1 LTDDVFLTTPK
12 YLFVMEN
19 QIEHFLPKGQTE
31 IKDSIFICE
40 DTHKCETCS
49 SFLYSL
55 SEIQIKTFIQADDF
69 TFDCSAVSIT
79 VPAKKTNKEFFTV
92 EGIQRLFKEI
102 SMSKNDEEEEHVEWD
117 KTSSIVTVT
126 PFFLDSE
133 SGEVG
138 MHLDI
143 LLKPYLDLYQIYF
156 LEVRLKELQSRFS
169 ALQFNFQDTLSE
181 HILKDEFLDKQIVHS
196 EMPAFLNYMETI
208 LSDTE
213 LEDLKFIMCWGVFDV
228 ERKDNGDWFVQMLDL
243 NQKSKQVKN
252 VPF

>member
-1 LTDDVFLTTPK
+1 
-12 YLFVMEN
+12 MEN

-55 SEIQIKTFIQADDF
+55 SEIQIKTFLQADDF
-69 TFDCSAVSIT
+69 TYDCSSLSIT
-79 VPAKKTNKEFFTV
+79 IPAKKANKKFFTV
-92 EGIQRLFKEI
+92 EGIQQLFKEI
-102 SMSKNDEEEEHVEWD
+102 SMAKNEEEEEHVEWD
-117 KTSSIVTVT
+117 KTISIVSVT
-126 PFFLDSE
+126 PFFVDSE
-133 SGEVG
+133 SGEFG
-138 MHLDI
+138 IHLDI
-143 LLKPYLDLYQIYF
+143 LLKPYLDIYQIYF
-156 LEVRLKELQSRFS
+156 LEVRLKELQYPSLHFE
-169 ALQFNFQDTLSE
+169 FNESLSDQ
-181 HILKDEFLDKQIVHS
+181 ILKDKFLDKQVVYS

-213 LEDLKFIMCWGVFDV
+213 LDDLKFILCWGVFYV

-243 NQKSKQVKN
+243 NQKAKQVKN

>member
-1 LTDDVFLTTPK
+1 
-12 YLFVMEN
+12 MEN
-19 QIEHFLPKGQTE
+19 QIEHFLPNGQTE

-55 SEIQIKTFIQADDF
+55 SEIQIKTFLQADDF
-69 TFDCSAVSIT
+69 TYECSSLSIT
-79 VPAKKTNKEFFTV
+79 VPAKKANKKFFTV
-92 EGIQRLFKEI
+92 EGIQQLFKEI
-102 SMSKNDEEEEHVEWD
+102 SMSKNEEEEEHVEWD
-117 KTSSIVTVT
+117 KTISIVSVT
-126 PFFLDSE
+126 PFFVDSE

-138 MHLDI
+138 IHLDI
-143 LLKPYLDLYQIYF
+143 LLKPYLDIYQIYF
-156 LEVRLKELQSRFS
+156 LEVRLKELQYPSLHFE
-169 ALQFNFQDTLSE
+169 FNESLSDQ
-181 HILKDEFLDKQIVHS
+181 ILNDKFLDKQIVYS
-196 EMPAFLNYMETI
+196 EIPAFLNYMETI

-213 LEDLKFIMCWGVFDV
+213 LEDLKFILCWGVFDV

>member
-1 LTDDVFLTTPK
+1 
-12 YLFVMEN
+12 MEN
-19 QIEHFLPKGQTE
+19 QIEHFLPNGQTE

-55 SEIQIKTFIQADDF
+55 SEIQIKTFLQADDF
-69 TFDCSAVSIT
+69 TYDCSSLSIT
-79 VPAKKTNKEFFTV
+79 VPAKKANKKFFTV
-92 EGIQRLFKEI
+92 EGIQQLFKEI
-102 SMSKNDEEEEHVEWD
+102 SMSKNEEEEEHVEWD
-117 KTSSIVTVT
+117 KTISIVSVT
-126 PFFLDSE
+126 PFFVDSE

-138 MHLDI
+138 IHLDI
-143 LLKPYLDLYQIYF
+143 LLKPYLDIYQIYF
-156 LEVRLKELQSRFS
+156 LEVRLKELQYPSLLFE
-169 ALQFNFQDTLSE
+169 FNESLSDQ
-181 HILKDEFLDKQIVHS
+181 ILKDKFLDKQVVYS
-196 EMPAFLNYMETI
+196 EMPAFLNYMGTI

-213 LEDLKFIMCWGVFDV
+213 LEDLKFILCWGVFDV

>member
-1 LTDDVFLTTPK
+1 
-12 YLFVMEN
+12 MEN

-55 SEIQIKTFIQADDF
+55 SEIQIKTFLQADDF
-69 TFDCSAVSIT
+69 TYECSSLSIT
-79 VPAKKTNKEFFTV
+79 VPAKKANKKFFTV
-92 EGIQRLFKEI
+92 EGINQLFKEI
-102 SMSKNDEEEEHVEWD
+102 SMSKNEEEEEHVEWD
-117 KTSSIVTVT
+117 KTISIVSVT
-126 PFFLDSE
+126 PFFVDSE

-138 MHLDI
+138 IHLDI
-143 LLKPYLDLYQIYF
+143 LLKPYLDIYQIYF
-156 LEVRLKELQSRFS
+156 LEVRLKELQYPSLHFE
-169 ALQFNFQDTLSE
+169 FNESLSDQ
-181 HILKDEFLDKQIVHS
+181 ILKDKFLDKQVVYS

-213 LEDLKFIMCWGVFDV
+213 LEDLKFILCWGVFDV

>member
-1 LTDDVFLTTPK
+1 
-12 YLFVMEN
+12 MEN

-55 SEIQIKTFIQADDF
+55 SEIQIKTFLQADDF
-69 TFDCSAVSIT
+69 TYDCSSLSIT
-79 VPAKKTNKEFFTV
+79 VPAKKANKKFFTV
-92 EGIQRLFKEI
+92 EGIQQLFKEI
-102 SMSKNDEEEEHVEWD
+102 SMSKNEEEEEHVEWD
-117 KTSSIVTVT
+117 KTISIVSVT
-126 PFFLDSE
+126 PFFVDSE

-138 MHLDI
+138 IHLDI
-143 LLKPYLDLYQIYF
+143 LLKPYLDIYQIYF
-156 LEVRLKELQSRFS
+156 LEVRLKELQYPSLHFE
-169 ALQFNFQDTLSE
+169 FNESLSDQ
-181 HILKDEFLDKQIVHS
+181 ILKDKFLDKQVVYS

-208 LSDTE
+208 LSNTE
-213 LEDLKFIMCWGVFDV
+213 LDDLKFILCWGVFDV

>member
-1 LTDDVFLTTPK
+1 
-12 YLFVMEN
+12 MEN

-55 SEIQIKTFIQADDF
+55 SEIQIKTFLQADDF
-69 TFDCSAVSIT
+69 TYDCSSLSIT
-79 VPAKKTNKEFFTV
+79 VPAKKANKKFFTV
-92 EGIQRLFKEI
+92 EGIQQLFKEI
-102 SMSKNDEEEEHVEWD
+102 SMSKNEEEEEHVEWD
-117 KTSSIVTVT
+117 KTISIVSVT
-126 PFFLDSE
+126 PFFVDSE

-138 MHLDI
+138 IHLDI
-143 LLKPYLDLYQIYF
+143 LLKPYLDIYQIYF
-156 LEVRLKELQSRFS
+156 LEVRLKELQYPSLLFE
-169 ALQFNFQDTLSE
+169 FNESLSDQ
-181 HILKDEFLDKQIVHS
+181 ILKDKFLDKQVVYS

-208 LSDTE
+208 LSNTE
-213 LEDLKFIMCWGVFDV
+213 LDDLKFILCWGVFDV

>member
-1 LTDDVFLTTPK
+1 
-12 YLFVMEN
+12 MEN

-55 SEIQIKTFIQADDF
+55 SEIQIKTFLQADDF
-69 TFDCSAVSIT
+69 TYECSSLSIT
-79 VPAKKTNKEFFTV
+79 VPAKKANKKFFTV
-92 EGIQRLFKEI
+92 EGIQQLFKEI
-102 SMSKNDEEEEHVEWD
+102 SMSKNEEEEEHVEWD
-117 KTSSIVTVT
+117 KTISIVSVT
-126 PFFLDSE
+126 PFFVDSE

-138 MHLDI
+138 IHLDI
-143 LLKPYLDLYQIYF
+143 LLKPYLDIYQIYF
-156 LEVRLKELQSRFS
+156 LEVRLKELQYPSLHFE
-169 ALQFNFQDTLSE
+169 FNESLSDQ
-181 HILKDEFLDKQIVHS
+181 ILKDKFLDKQVVYS

-208 LSDTE
+208 LSNTE
-213 LEDLKFIMCWGVFDV
+213 LDDLKFILCWGVFDV

>member
-1 LTDDVFLTTPK
+1 
-12 YLFVMEN
+12 MEN
-19 QIEHFLPKGQTE
+19 QIEHFLPNGQTE

-55 SEIQIKTFIQADDF
+55 SEIQIKTFLQADDF
-69 TFDCSAVSIT
+69 TYECSSLSIT
-79 VPAKKTNKEFFTV
+79 VPAKKANKKFFTV
-92 EGIQRLFKEI
+92 EGIQQLFKEI
-102 SMSKNDEEEEHVEWD
+102 SMAKNEEEEEHVEWD
-117 KTSSIVTVT
+117 KTISIVSVT
-126 PFFLDSE
+126 PFFVDSE

-138 MHLDI
+138 IHLDI
-143 LLKPYLDLYQIYF
+143 LLKPYLDIYQIYF
-156 LEVRLKELQSRFS
+156 LEVRLKELQYPSLHFE
-169 ALQFNFQDTLSE
+169 FNESLSDQ
-181 HILKDEFLDKQIVHS
+181 ILNDKFLDKQIVYS
-196 EMPAFLNYMETI
+196 EIPAFLNYMETI

-213 LEDLKFIMCWGVFDV
+213 LEDLKFILCWGVFDV

>member
-1 LTDDVFLTTPK
+1 MVSFRLHPK
-12 YLFVMEN
+12 YLLVMEN

-55 SEIQIKTFIQADDF
+55 SEIQIKTFLQADDF
-69 TFDCSAVSIT
+69 TYDCSSLSIT
-79 VPAKKTNKEFFTV
+79 IPAKKANKKFFTV
-92 EGIQRLFKEI
+92 EGIQQLFKEI
-102 SMSKNDEEEEHVEWD
+102 SMSKNEEEEEHVEWD
-117 KTSSIVTVT
+117 KTISIVSVT
-126 PFFLDSE
+126 PFFVDSE

-138 MHLDI
+138 IHLDI
-143 LLKPYLDLYQIYF
+143 LLKPYLDIYQIYF
-156 LEVRLKELQSRFS
+156 LEDRLKELQHPSLLFE
-169 ALQFNFQDTLSE
+169 FNESLSDQ
-181 HILKDEFLDKQIVHS
+181 ILKDKFLDKQVVYS

-213 LEDLKFIMCWGVFDV
+213 LDDLKFILSWGVFDV

-243 NQKSKQVKN
+243 NQKAKQVKN

>member
-1 LTDDVFLTTPK
+1 
-12 YLFVMEN
+12 MEN

-55 SEIQIKTFIQADDF
+55 SEIQIKTFLQADDF
-69 TFDCSAVSIT
+69 TYDCSSLSIT
-79 VPAKKTNKEFFTV
+79 IPAKKANKKFFTV
-92 EGIQRLFKEI
+92 EGIQQLFKEI
-102 SMSKNDEEEEHVEWD
+102 SMSKNEEEEEHVEWD
-117 KTSSIVTVT
+117 NTISIVSVT
-126 PFFLDSE
+126 PFFVDSE

-138 MHLDI
+138 IHLDI
-143 LLKPYLDLYQIYF
+143 LLKPYLDIYQIYF
-156 LEVRLKELQSRFS
+156 LEVRLKELQYPSLLFE
-169 ALQFNFQDTLSE
+169 FNESLSDQ
-181 HILKDEFLDKQIVHS
+181 ILKDKFLDKQVVYS
-196 EMPAFLNYMETI
+196 EMPAFLNYMGTI

-213 LEDLKFIMCWGVFDV
+213 LEDLKFILCWGVFDV

>member
-1 LTDDVFLTTPK
+1 
-12 YLFVMEN
+12 MEN

-55 SEIQIKTFIQADDF
+55 SEIQIKTFLQADDF
-69 TFDCSAVSIT
+69 TYECSSLSIT
-79 VPAKKTNKEFFTV
+79 VPAKKANKKFFTV
-92 EGIQRLFKEI
+92 EGIQQLFKEI
-102 SMSKNDEEEEHVEWD
+102 SMSKNEEEEEHVEWD
-117 KTSSIVTVT
+117 KTISIVSVT
-126 PFFLDSE
+126 PFFVDSE

-138 MHLDI
+138 IHLDI
-143 LLKPYLDLYQIYF
+143 LLKPYLDIYQIYF
-156 LEVRLKELQSRFS
+156 LEDRLKELQHPSLLFE
-169 ALQFNFQDTLSE
+169 FNESLSDQ
-181 HILKDEFLDKQIVHS
+181 ILKDKFLDKQVVYS

-208 LSDTE
+208 LSNTE
-213 LEDLKFIMCWGVFDV
+213 LDDLKFILCWGVFDV

>member
-1 LTDDVFLTTPK
+1 
-12 YLFVMEN
+12 MEN

-55 SEIQIKTFIQADDF
+55 SEIQIKTFLQADDF
-69 TFDCSAVSIT
+69 TYDCSSLSIT
-79 VPAKKTNKEFFTV
+79 IPAKKANKKFFTV
-92 EGIQRLFKEI
+92 EGIQQLFKEI
-102 SMSKNDEEEEHVEWD
+102 SMSKNEEEEEHVEWD
-117 KTSSIVTVT
+117 KTISIVSVT
-126 PFFLDSE
+126 PFFVDSE

-138 MHLDI
+138 IHLDI
-143 LLKPYLDLYQIYF
+143 LLKPYLDIYQIYF
-156 LEVRLKELQSRFS
+156 LEVRLKELQYPSLHFE
-169 ALQFNFQDTLSE
+169 FNESLSDQ
-181 HILKDEFLDKQIVHS
+181 ILNDKFLDKQVVYS
-196 EMPAFLNYMETI
+196 EMPAFLNYMGTI

-213 LEDLKFIMCWGVFDV
+213 LEDLKFILCWGVFDV

>member
-1 LTDDVFLTTPK
+1 
-12 YLFVMEN
+12 MEN

-55 SEIQIKTFIQADDF
+55 SEIQIKTFLQADDF
-69 TFDCSAVSIT
+69 TYECSSLSIT
-79 VPAKKTNKEFFTV
+79 VPAKKANKKFFTV
-92 EGIQRLFKEI
+92 EGIQQLFKEI
-102 SMSKNDEEEEHVEWD
+102 SMSKNEEEEEHVEWD
-117 KTSSIVTVT
+117 KTISIVSVT
-126 PFFLDSE
+126 PFFVDSE

-138 MHLDI
+138 IHLDI
-143 LLKPYLDLYQIYF
+143 LLKPYLDIYQIYF
-156 LEVRLKELQSRFS
+156 LEVRLKELQYPSLLFE
-169 ALQFNFQDTLSE
+169 FNESLSDQ
-181 HILKDEFLDKQIVHS
+181 ILKDKFLDKQVVYS
-196 EMPAFLNYMETI
+196 EMPAFLNYMGTI

-213 LEDLKFIMCWGVFDV
+213 LEDLKFILCWGVFDV

>member
-1 LTDDVFLTTPK
+1 
-12 YLFVMEN
+12 MEN

-55 SEIQIKTFIQADDF
+55 SEIQIKTFLQADDF
-69 TFDCSAVSIT
+69 TYECSSLSIT
-79 VPAKKTNKEFFTV
+79 VPAKKANKKFFTV
-92 EGIQRLFKEI
+92 EGIQQLFKEI
-102 SMSKNDEEEEHVEWD
+102 SMSKNEEEEEHVEWD
-117 KTSSIVTVT
+117 KTISIVSVT
-126 PFFLDSE
+126 PFFVDSE

-138 MHLDI
+138 IHLDI
-143 LLKPYLDLYQIYF
+143 LLKPYLDIYQIYF
-156 LEVRLKELQSRFS
+156 LEVRLKELQYPSLHFE
-169 ALQFNFQDTLSE
+169 FNESLSDQ
-181 HILKDEFLDKQIVHS
+181 ILNDKFLDKQIVYS
-196 EMPAFLNYMETI
+196 EIPAFLNYMETI

-213 LEDLKFIMCWGVFDV
+213 LEDLKFILCWGVFDV

>member
-1 LTDDVFLTTPK
+1 
-12 YLFVMEN
+12 MEK

-55 SEIQIKTFIQADDF
+55 SEIQIKTFLQADDF
-69 TFDCSAVSIT
+69 TYDCSSLSIT
-79 VPAKKTNKEFFTV
+79 VPAKKANKKFFTV
-92 EGIQRLFKEI
+92 EGIQQLFKEI
-102 SMSKNDEEEEHVEWD
+102 SMSKNEEEEEHVEWD
-117 KTSSIVTVT
+117 KTISIVSVT
-126 PFFLDSE
+126 PFFVDSE

-138 MHLDI
+138 IHLDI
-143 LLKPYLDLYQIYF
+143 LLKPYLDIYQIYF
-156 LEVRLKELQSRFS
+156 LEVRLKELQHPSLLFE
-169 ALQFNFQDTLSE
+169 FNESLSDQ
-181 HILKDEFLDKQIVHS
+181 ILKDKFLDKQVVYS

-213 LEDLKFIMCWGVFDV
+213 LDDLKFILCWGVFDV

>member
-1 LTDDVFLTTPK
+1 
-12 YLFVMEN
+12 MEN

-55 SEIQIKTFIQADDF
+55 SEIQIKTFLQADDF
-69 TFDCSAVSIT
+69 TYDCSSLSIT
-79 VPAKKTNKEFFTV
+79 VPAKKANKKFFTV
-92 EGIQRLFKEI
+92 EGIQQLFKEI
-102 SMSKNDEEEEHVEWD
+102 SMSKNEEEEEHVEWD
-117 KTSSIVTVT
+117 KTISIVSVT
-126 PFFLDSE
+126 PFFVDSE

-138 MHLDI
+138 IHLDI
-143 LLKPYLDLYQIYF
+143 LLKPYLDIYQIYF
-156 LEVRLKELQSRFS
+156 LEVRLKELQYPSLLFE
-169 ALQFNFQDTLSE
+169 FNESLSDQ
-181 HILKDEFLDKQIVHS
+181 ILKDKFLDKQVVYS
-196 EMPAFLNYMETI
+196 EMPAFLNYMGTI

-213 LEDLKFIMCWGVFDV
+213 LEDLKFILCWGVFDV

>member
-1 LTDDVFLTTPK
+1 
-12 YLFVMEN
+12 MEN

-55 SEIQIKTFIQADDF
+55 SEIQIKTFLQADDF
-69 TFDCSAVSIT
+69 TYDCSSLSIT
-79 VPAKKTNKEFFTV
+79 IPAKKANKKFFTV
-92 EGIQRLFKEI
+92 EGIQQLFKEI
-102 SMSKNDEEEEHVEWD
+102 SMAKNEEEEEHVEWD
-117 KTSSIVTVT
+117 KTISIVSVT
-126 PFFLDSE
+126 PFFVDSE

-138 MHLDI
+138 IHLDI
-143 LLKPYLDLYQIYF
+143 LLKPYLDIYQIYF
-156 LEVRLKELQSRFS
+156 LEDRLKELQHPSLLFE
-169 ALQFNFQDTLSE
+169 FNESLSDQ
-181 HILKDEFLDKQIVHS
+181 ILNDKFLDKQIVYS
-196 EMPAFLNYMETI
+196 EIPAFLNYMETI

-213 LEDLKFIMCWGVFDV
+213 LEDLKFILCWGVFDV

-243 NQKSKQVKN
+243 NQKAKQVKN

>member
-1 LTDDVFLTTPK
+1 
-12 YLFVMEN
+12 MEN
-19 QIEHFLPKGQTE
+19 QIEHFLPNGQTE

-55 SEIQIKTFIQADDF
+55 SEIQIKTFLQADDF
-69 TFDCSAVSIT
+69 TYECSSLSIT
-79 VPAKKTNKEFFTV
+79 VPAKKANKKFFTV
-92 EGIQRLFKEI
+92 EGIQQLFKEI
-102 SMSKNDEEEEHVEWD
+102 SMAKNEEEEEHVEWD
-117 KTSSIVTVT
+117 KTISIVSVT
-126 PFFLDSE
+126 PSFVDSE

-138 MHLDI
+138 IHLDI
-143 LLKPYLDLYQIYF
+143 LLKPYLDIYQIYF
-156 LEVRLKELQSRFS
+156 LEVRLKELQYPSLHFE
-169 ALQFNFQDTLSE
+169 FNESLSDQ
-181 HILKDEFLDKQIVHS
+181 ILNDKFLDKQIVYS
-196 EMPAFLNYMETI
+196 EIPAFLNYMETI

-213 LEDLKFIMCWGVFDV
+213 LEDLKFILCWGVFDV

>member
-1 LTDDVFLTTPK
+1 
-12 YLFVMEN
+12 MEN

-55 SEIQIKTFIQADDF
+55 SEIQIKTFLQADDF
-69 TFDCSAVSIT
+69 TYDCSSLSIT
-79 VPAKKTNKEFFTV
+79 IPAKKANKKFFTV
-92 EGIQRLFKEI
+92 EGIQQLFKEI
-102 SMSKNDEEEEHVEWD
+102 SMSKNEEEEEHVEWD
-117 KTSSIVTVT
+117 KTISIVSVT
-126 PFFLDSE
+126 PFFVDSE

-138 MHLDI
+138 IHLDI
-143 LLKPYLDLYQIYF
+143 LLKPYLDIYQIYF
-156 LEVRLKELQSRFS
+156 LEDRLKELQHPSLLFE
-169 ALQFNFQDTLSE
+169 FNESLSDQ
-181 HILKDEFLDKQIVHS
+181 ILKDKFLDKQVVYS

-213 LEDLKFIMCWGVFDV
+213 LDDLKFILCWGVFDV

-243 NQKSKQVKN
+243 NQKAKQVKN

>member
-1 LTDDVFLTTPK
+1 
-12 YLFVMEN
+12 MEN
-19 QIEHFLPKGQTE
+19 QIEHFLPNGQTE

-55 SEIQIKTFIQADDF
+55 SEIQIKTFLQADDF
-69 TFDCSAVSIT
+69 TYDCSSLSIT
-79 VPAKKTNKEFFTV
+79 IPAKKANKKFFTV
-92 EGIQRLFKEI
+92 EGIQQLFKEI
-102 SMSKNDEEEEHVEWD
+102 SMSKNEEEEEHVEWD
-117 KTSSIVTVT
+117 KTISIVSVT
-126 PFFLDSE
+126 PFFVDSE

-138 MHLDI
+138 IHLDI
-143 LLKPYLDLYQIYF
+143 LLKPYLDIYQIYF
-156 LEVRLKELQSRFS
+156 LEVRLKELQHQSLLFE
-169 ALQFNFQDTLSE
+169 FNESLSDQ
-181 HILKDEFLDKQIVHS
+181 ILKDKFLDKQVVYS

-213 LEDLKFIMCWGVFDV
+213 LDDLKFILCWGVFDV

-243 NQKSKQVKN
+243 NQKAKQVKN

>member
-1 LTDDVFLTTPK
+1 
-12 YLFVMEN
+12 MEN

-55 SEIQIKTFIQADDF
+55 SEIQIKTFLQADDF
-69 TFDCSAVSIT
+69 TYDCSSLSIT
-79 VPAKKTNKEFFTV
+79 VPAKKANKKFFTV
-92 EGIQRLFKEI
+92 EGIQQLFKEI
-102 SMSKNDEEEEHVEWD
+102 SMSKNEEEEEHVEWD
-117 KTSSIVTVT
+117 KTISIVSVT
-126 PFFLDSE
+126 PFFIDSE

-138 MHLDI
+138 IHLDI
-143 LLKPYLDLYQIYF
+143 LLKPYLDIYQIYF
-156 LEVRLKELQSRFS
+156 LEVRLKELQYPSLLFE
-169 ALQFNFQDTLSE
+169 FNESLSDQ
-181 HILKDEFLDKQIVHS
+181 ILKDKFLDKQVVYS

-213 LEDLKFIMCWGVFDV
+213 LDDLKFILCWGVFDV